1 MTPNA
6 PAATAPAPGAPPAT
20 SGADA
25 LTPPATSAPP
35 LTSGAAEAG
44 LSAVS
49 SAPPAEQMAQA
60 ADHSLLGLVLQA
72 GPVVQGVMGAL
83 VLASVVSWAIM
94 LEKAIVL
101 GSVRREIRRVAE
113 AGEAEAAQGE
123 GLAARIRRA
132 GAREWSEGREQGESR
147 ADYRE
152 RIERAMRETLTTA
165 LRRAQSGTAFLATT
179 GAIGPFVGLFG
190 TVWGIMGSFQGIAQM
205 RDTSLA
211 VVAPGIAEALL
222 ATAIG
227 LFAAIPAV
235 IGYNRIARRVAG
247 LRAEGLAAI
256 SAIGARLSARPP
268 RGGQV
273 RAAE

>member
-1 MTPNA
+1 MNPDA

-35 LTSGAAEAG
+35 LTSGVAEAG

-49 SAPPAEQMAQA
+49 SAPP